1 MGLLPPPE
9 PGVST
14 GPSRIHPPVE
24 TRVEHLKSTTES
36 AETERRRPT
45 LRRHVNHMLI
55 YRIDAARPKIR

>member
-1 MGLLPPPE
+1 MDILPPPE

-36 AETERRRPT
+36 AETER
-45 LRRHVNHMLI
+45 
-55 YRIDAARPKIR
+55 